1 MAIKMVRERKMPQ
14 DPETETEMNV
24 IRMEACSILD
34 KTLELG
40 DGDMAVG
47 AVRGFEAGII
57 DVPWAPNR
65 HAKGKVIPVRDAQGA
80 IRYLEFGDLPFSK
93 EVKAYHKEKL
103 KERERKE
110 NCRVDYET
118 AVFDI
123 TEICQAC

>member
-1 MAIKMVRERKMPQ
+1 HESVGIPTMEANAEGVRATKMAIKMVRERKMPI
-14 DPETETEMNV
+14 DSEMETEMNI

-40 DGDMAVG
+40 EGDMAIG

-80 IRYLEFGDLPFSK
+80 IRYLEF
-93 EVKAYHKEKL
+93 
-103 KERERKE
+103 
-110 NCRVDYET
+110 
-118 AVFDI
+118 
-123 TEICQAC
+123 